1 MRTAR
6 GRWACSELLEI
17 TWAHLAII
25 WLLLQTRPPNCAS
38 ANGRQKTELWFR
50 KVTMTRQCRDGDCG
64 FFWGQACWW
73 VCHIPGWG
81 THSRERNRTKTAK
94 WFTVL
99 LSCILPVIFSDTRNK
114 IMTCFGSSSCTSRYT
129 KSGLDELG
137 GTGTTRVQGFSKAT
151 GFSSHLKDKRDR
163 RTDVCAPPRRV
174 VDWLLRCL
182 WNANFLS
189 QFSSLFWISAQWTNT
204 FLDSKTS
211 REPDGWEE
219 LGKRTHTVWKRYEF
233 LTLHL
238 AKKLWKLEEWN
249 HFWFVQMHAI
259 PVVGGV

>member
-6 GRWACSELLEI
+6 GRWARSELLEI

-50 KVTMTRQCRDGDCG
+50 KVTMTRQCRNSDCG

-81 THSRERNRTKTAK
+81 THSRERNCTRTAK

-114 IMTCFGSSSCTSRYT
+114 IITCFGSSSCTSHYT
-129 KSGLDELG
+129 KRGLDELG
-137 GTGTTRVQGFSKAT
+137 RTGTMRT
-151 GFSSHLKDKRDR
+151 GFFQSHRVFQPPQRQKRQ
-163 RTDVCAPPRRV
+163 TY
-174 VDWLLRCL
+174 RCL
-182 WNANFLS
+182 RPTAQSCGLTPS
-189 QFSSLFWISAQWTNT
+189 VSLECKFSF
-204 FLDSKTS
+204 
-211 REPDGWEE
+211 
-219 LGKRTHTVWKRYEF
+219 TV
-233 LTLHL
+233 
-238 AKKLWKLEEWN
+238 
-249 HFWFVQMHAI
+249 
-259 PVVGGV
+259 